1 MLPGETLDVEIT
13 VTNDGLTDR
22 NDVSVILDY
31 PAGLAQLFEVWFDG
45 DCLSTACEPGEL
57 VTFTI
62 PTLAAGKGRTFSLP
76 PRVLTTATDG
86 TIIPFDVDVFDDAVL
101 QASASTSVTVDVD
114 RGLELALEESRDP
127 VTPGGLLTYQLTYGL
142 LETSAGAAGVTLSL
156 PLPAG
161 TSFVSASGG
170 GSESGGTVQWSLG
183 SLDPARAASSR

>member
-1 MLPGETLDVEIT
+1 M
-13 VTNDGLTDR
+13 TNDGLTDR

-31 PAGLAQLFEVWFDG
+31 PAGLVQLFEVWFDG

-142 LETSAGAAGVTLSL
+142 LETSAAPRASRSACRCPPEPASSPPAAAAASPAAPCSGRSGVSIR
-156 PLPAG
+156 
-161 TSFVSASGG
+161 
-170 GSESGGTVQWSLG
+170 
-183 SLDPARAASSR
+183 ARAASSR